1 MCWSSCAHYSRYTA
15 IRWRESGHI
24 YDSTSLHIHT
34 SAYRFGCDSLFYW
47 ASRSPASVRNVDADD
62 VGMYYSDLGD
72 MGDLLVGVEIAH
84 PMLYK
89 FVKSKEDS
97 EVEIHAWICGA
108 HAQLLY
114 CY

>member
-1 MCWSSCAHYSRYTA
+1 MRQCCSAH
-15 IRWRESGHI
+15 SGRA
-24 YDSTSLHIHT
+24 TPG
-34 SAYRFGCDSLFYW
+34 AK
-47 ASRSPASVRNVDADD
+47 VDADD
-62 VGMYYSDLGD
+62 VGRYYSDRCG

-89 FVKSKEDS
+89 FVKSKKDS